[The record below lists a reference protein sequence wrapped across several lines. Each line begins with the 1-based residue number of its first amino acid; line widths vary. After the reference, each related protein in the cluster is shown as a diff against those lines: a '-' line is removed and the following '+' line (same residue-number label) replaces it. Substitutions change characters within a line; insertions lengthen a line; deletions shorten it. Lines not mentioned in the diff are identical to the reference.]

1 VRLTRVVFRKLL
13 KPVPLLVGSAII
25 LVSFAATLALVDHL
39 TVRPDPLSSITP
51 KSVPV
56 TEATSLQQL
65 PRFVRSQTYAEDWDG
80 EYLVQWEGIE
90 GLNARSSLDVP
101 MVKYH
106 PAMELVPVPVDGM
119 HRLGIQARGL
129 TPKVIFQ
136 VGVWIKGGPNTKIA
150 MNVFDGYY
158 VTTGTSSFD
167 LNNGTVLS
175 SVGAVRKAGVKAGSD
190 YWYKVWLRM
199 LSTNGWLVTYIQ
211 VLNGDGAAT
220 YKGDGKKVVVF
231 GGIEIMPTV
240 EELLTR

>member
-1 VRLTRVVFRKLL
+1 M
-13 KPVPLLVGSAII
+13 
-25 LVSFAATLALVDHL
+25 
-39 TVRPDPLSSITP
+39 
-51 KSVPV
+51 
-56 TEATSLQQL
+56 
-65 PRFVRSQTYAEDWDG
+65 
-80 EYLVQWEGIE
+80 EGIE

-106 PAMELVPVPVDGM
+106 PAMELVPVPLDGM

-150 MNVFDGYY
+150 LNVFDGYY

-167 LNNGTVLS
+167 LTNGTVLS

-190 YWYKVWLRM
+190 YWYKAWLRM

-220 YKGDGKKVVVF
+220 YKGDGKKVVRIRRNRNYAD
-231 GGIEIMPTV
+231 GRGIVDKIESCRAVAATEQSSFTASGSQMPHRPTWS
-240 EELLTR
+240 LALGRD

>member
-1 VRLTRVVFRKLL
+1 MLFRKLL
-13 KPVPLLVGSAII
+13 KPVALLVGSAMI

-39 TVRPDPLSSITP
+39 TVRPDPVVDHSEISSGHQSHIP
-51 KSVPV
+51 AAVAALRPF
-56 TEATSLQQL
+56 ADICRGLGRRI
-65 PRFVRSQTYAEDWDG
+65 PRAMG
-80 EYLVQWEGIE
+80 GIK

-106 PAMELVPVPVDGM
+106 PAMELVPVPLDGM

-150 MNVFDGYY
+150 LNVFDGYY

-167 LNNGTVLS
+167 LTNGTVLS
-175 SVGAVRKAGVKAGSD
+175 SLGAVRKASIKAGSD
-190 YWYKVWLRM
+190 YWYKAWLRM
-199 LSTNGWLVTYIQ
+199 LSSNGWLVTYIQ

>member
-1 VRLTRVVFRKLL
+1 MRLTRVLFRKLL

-150 MNVFDGYY
+150 MNVFDAYY

-190 YWYKVWLRM
+190 YWYNAWLRI
-199 LSTNGWLVTYIQ
+199 LNTNGCQVT
-211 VLNGDGAAT
+211 
-220 YKGDGKKVVVF
+220 
-231 GGIEIMPTV
+231 
-240 EELLTR
+240 

>member
-1 VRLTRVVFRKLL
+1 MLFRKLL
-13 KPVPLLVGSAII
+13 KPVALLVGSAMI

-119 HRLGIQARGL
+119 HRLGIKARGL

-150 MNVFDGYY
+150 LNVFDGYY

-167 LNNGTVLS
+167 LTNGTVLS

-190 YWYKVWLRM
+190 YWYKAWLRM

>member
-1 VRLTRVVFRKLL
+1 MRLTRVLFRKLL

-150 MNVFDGYY
+150 MNVFDALC
-158 VTTGTSSFD
+158 D
-167 LNNGTVLS
+167 DRN
-175 SVGAVRKAGVKAGSD
+175 
-190 YWYKVWLRM
+190 
-199 LSTNGWLVTYIQ
+199 
-211 VLNGDGAAT
+211 
-220 YKGDGKKVVVF
+220 
-231 GGIEIMPTV
+231 
-240 EELLTR
+240 ELF

>member
-1 VRLTRVVFRKLL
+1 MRLTRVLFRKLL

-175 SVGAVRKAGVKAGSD
+175 
-190 YWYKVWLRM
+190 
-199 LSTNGWLVTYIQ
+199 
-211 VLNGDGAAT
+211 
-220 YKGDGKKVVVF
+220 
-231 GGIEIMPTV
+231 
-240 EELLTR
+240 